1 MKTTKQ
7 GDIILNSSEAKV
19 LLAYLNK
26 QKANLEHD
34 MFYMVDNIRV
44 IMMMNEATPENHQY
58 NIM

>member
-26 QKANLEHD
+26 QKENLEHD
-34 MFYMVDNIRV
+34 MFFMVDNIRL
-44 IMMMNEATPENHQY
+44 IMLLNEATPENHQY
-58 NIM
+58 NIF